1 MNINLNSEIIKKSIY
16 NKLKKDEKSAL
27 TIDELDS
34 IKSITLNNSDKNG
47 EQISYDFLD
56 FQYLK
61 NIKELALNGFLI
73 NNEIIKLLNS
83 LNNLDTL
90 ILNHCSFETNDMVF
104 SNIENLII
112 TYSHLLDLSIFRSL
126 DKIKTLQFINIH
138 EIDIKDIKFA
148 KNIES
153 LSIHNSNIKN
163 CSELKDFINLKQL
176 KIDGSL
182 VDDPDFIDLLSKDI
196 KFSCKKRY
204 YLN

>member
-1 MNINLNSEIIKKSIY
+1 MDINLSSEVIKKTIY
-16 NKLKKDEKSAL
+16 NKLKKDEKVPL
-27 TIDELDS
+27 TIEELDS
-34 IKSITLNNSDKNG
+34 IKSITLNNLDNNG

-61 NIKELALNGFLI
+61 NIKELTLNGFLV
-73 NNEIIKLLNS
+73 NSEIIKLLNS
-83 LNNLDTL
+83 LNNLENLT
-90 ILNHCSFETNDMVF
+90 LNHCSFEANDVIF
-104 SNIENLII
+104 SSIENLIV
-112 TYSHLLDLSIFRSL
+112 TYSHFLNLSIFRAL
-126 DKIKTLQFINIH
+126 DRIKTLQFINIS

-182 VDDPDFIDLLSKDI
+182 VDDPDFIDSLNKDI